1 MSRIDLT
8 PEDIARVVASFYARV
23 RLHPVLGPIFAGHV
37 RDWPEHEAK
46 IAAFWRNA
54 ILQDGSYSGNPLAV
68 HKAAGNVRPGMFVPW
83 LNLFEATLA
92 AELPPEQA
100 EAWKALA
107 HRIGRGLSWGLQ
119 DYGGMPNLKLQ
130 N

>member
-46 IAAFWRNA
+46 IAAFRRNA